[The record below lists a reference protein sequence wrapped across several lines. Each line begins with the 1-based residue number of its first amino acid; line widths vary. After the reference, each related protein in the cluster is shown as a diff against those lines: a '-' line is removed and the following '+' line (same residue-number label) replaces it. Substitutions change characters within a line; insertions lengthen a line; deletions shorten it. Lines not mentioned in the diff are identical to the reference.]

1 MNNNTNYSN
10 YEDLGLR
17 DAQLIMASILK
28 DVKKICDKHNIRYF
42 LDAGTLIGAVRH
54 KGFIPWDDDIDIGML
69 REDYNEFLSVV
80 KNELLIIYFCRLMKM
95 ILIMI
100 SIKFHAK

>member
-28 DVKKICDKHNIRYF
+28 DVKKFVTSII
-42 LDAGTLIGAVRH
+42 LDI
-54 KGFIPWDDDIDIGML
+54 F
-69 REDYNEFLSVV
+69 
-80 KNELLIIYFCRLMKM
+80 
-95 ILIMI
+95 
-100 SIKFHAK
+100 

>member
-54 KGFIPWDDDIDIGML
+54 KGFIPWMTIL
-69 REDYNEFLSVV
+69 TLECLE
-80 KNELLIIYFCRLMKM
+80 KIIINF
-95 ILIMI
+95 
-100 SIKFHAK
+100 

>member
-42 LDAGTLIGAVRH
+42 LDAGTLIGQL
-54 KGFIPWDDDIDIGML
+54 DIKVLYHGMT
-69 REDYNEFLSVV
+69 
-80 KNELLIIYFCRLMKM
+80 
-95 ILIMI
+95 ILILECLEKI
-100 SIKFHAK
+100 IINS